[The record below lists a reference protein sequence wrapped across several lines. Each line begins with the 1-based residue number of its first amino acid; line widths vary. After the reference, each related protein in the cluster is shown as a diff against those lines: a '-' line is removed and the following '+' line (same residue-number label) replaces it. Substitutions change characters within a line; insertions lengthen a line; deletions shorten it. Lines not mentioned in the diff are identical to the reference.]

1 MRIAIHQPDYLPWCG
16 FFYKM
21 ARVDLFVILDDC
33 GFSQR
38 RATHRVQ
45 IRRPDSVRWLTVPVG
60 KTAAPIIELAPDPKQ
75 KWQADHWN
83 ALHGAYH
90 AAPYWREVTAWLKP
104 LLLRDGARLADFN
117 IECLRTIAQILG
129 IQTPLARTSE
139 LPPAV
144 KSGLGTSG
152 TRVVNICRHFRAKT
166 YFSGHGAR
174 AYNDEAAFAAAQV
187 QLEYSDFVHPTYPQ
201 TGPDFIPGLSVID
214 FLANRGTDYAAAF
227 FSCLPPYKSL

>member
-60 KTAAPIIELAPDPKQ
+60 KTAVPIIELVPDPKQ

-117 IECLRTIAQILG
+117 IELF
-129 IQTPLARTSE
+129 
-139 LPPAV
+139 
-144 KSGLGTSG
+144 
-152 TRVVNICRHFRAKT
+152 H
-166 YFSGHGAR
+166 
-174 AYNDEAAFAAAQV
+174 
-187 QLEYSDFVHPTYPQ
+187 
-201 TGPDFIPGLSVID
+201 PGLLQLLQGVGRQHVGSHRHPEDIQRAI
-214 FLANRGTDYAAAF
+214 FANRHRYFA
-227 FSCLPPYKSL
+227 